1 MRQQAKDMDL
11 EPKEETLPKEV
22 SDQLDKIADE
32 EIKITHAL
40 KHGDF
45 IARALEVVSKDQL
58 EVYWETMRISV
69 ASAPKRKY
77 RVEVEFKSP
86 ATGYAVIEAANDL
99 EAERCREYY
108 LYEHLEDH
116 DISYD
121 EEDVEFI
128 GDLELAS

>member
-1 MRQQAKDMDL
+1 MRQQANDMDL

-45 IARALEVVSKDQL
+45 IARALEVVSREQL
-58 EVYWETMRISV
+58 EVYWETMRIPV
-69 ASAPKRKY
+69 ASAPKQTY
-77 RVEVEFKSP
+77 RVPVSFRTP
-86 ATGYAVIEAANDL
+86 GQAWAVIEAANEIQAESQMDL
-99 EAERCREYY
+99 HW
-108 LYEHLEDH
+108 YEHLEDH
-116 DISYD
+116 DISYE
-121 EEDVEFI
+121 EEDLEFI